1 MQFSVEF
8 YHFESSASIIKFAD
22 DIEKVIQK
30 DVRGIVVGYP
40 LLENGKPSKLCEEI
54 HQIIFQ
60 LQNIMNVRQSTVV
73 YSLPILL

>member
-1 MQFSVEF
+1 M
-8 YHFESSASIIKFAD
+8 
-22 DIEKVIQK
+22 IQK